1 MGSQRVGSETG
12 EHADSTDSS
21 EASLR
26 EQVARYRRAEL
37 AVGEGL
43 WEWELDTGVAYHS
56 PRWLELLG
64 YAAGELP
71 AHVDAFL
78 ELVHPDD
85 RPRMSVEQLRPGMAF
100 DLELRVRHRSG
111 DYRWFRSRSLIT
123 CDDGVLRMTGS
134 LLDIG
139 DRKRMEARWRQ
150 AERLAGLGAW
160 EHDLVSDVL
169 WWSDEQRRIQGIAP
183 EVPPSQALFVSHL
196 HGEDLIE
203 FEQNYREAFERD
215 QVEASFRIVR
225 PDGAVR
231 HVHGVATVERDTRG
245 QAVRIFGINQDV
257 TETIEAARALER
269 SLAEK
274 DMLLRESH
282 HRVNNNLA
290 VVSGLV
296 HLHAQRLGSPRD
308 AELLLGL
315 ARRIKAMALAH
326 EQLRRASDLGR
337 VRMAE
342 YIGALAEH
350 AAEAEVDVDA
360 VALPLELAMPI
371 GQIVSELLGNALR
384 HGGTDRV
391 HVRLQWREQAGEIL
405 VEDRGPGFPP
415 DFEPES
421 THGLGWL
428 LIRMLTRQIGGWVE
442 IDSCD
447 GARVRI
453 TVPRGE
459 RSDGDGLVSMR

>member
-1 MGSQRVGSETG
+1 MANDDLAGARWLQ
-12 EHADSTDSS
+12 A
-21 EASLR
+21 
-26 EQVARYRRAEL
+26 EQL
-37 AVGEGL
+37 AAIGA
-43 WEWELDTGVAYHS
+43 WELDLARDQTWWSRGQRAILGVGQDTLAS
-56 PRWLELLG
+56 QTL
-64 YAAGELP
+64 
-71 AHVDAFL
+71 FL
-78 ELVHPDD
+78 SLVHPDD
-85 RPRMSVEQLRPGMAF
+85 
-100 DLELRVRHRSG
+100 
-111 DYRWFRSRSLIT
+111 
-123 CDDGVLRMTGS
+123 
-134 LLDIG
+134 
-139 DRKRMEARWRQ
+139 
-150 AERLAGLGAW
+150 AERLAAAYTTTLCDG
-160 EHDLVSDVL
+160 
-169 WWSDEQRRIQGIAP
+169 
-183 EVPPSQALFVSHL
+183 FVEL
-196 HGEDLIE
+196 
-203 FEQNYREAFERD
+203 NYR
-215 QVEASFRIVR
+215 VVR

-231 HVHGVATVERDTRG
+231 HMRGIVTLERDAEGR
-245 QAVRIFGINQDV
+245 ARRMFGTNQDV
-257 TETIEAARALER
+257 THALDAEQALQR

-290 VVSGLV
+290 VVSSLV